1 MPKKLKSI
9 LQIVIFLGIGLFL
22 IWLITKDLTDK
33 EKEDIKTALRNAHYW
48 LVIPAMIIGI
58 ASHWARAVRW
68 KLLIKPLGYSP
79 STLNTFFAVMVG
91 YLANLAV
98 PRLGEVS
105 RCGILARYE
114 KIPADKLVGT
124 MIAERAVDLIC
135 LILLMVVTVLVQIDV
150 VGGFFNTHIWEPLQQ
165 KFANAG
171 TGQLGILAVVL
182 IIVLLIGYFLFKRF
196 ARSKAAIAMRTLARG
211 VLEGILSIGKM
222 ERKGWFIFYS
232 LLIWALYFSMLYC
245 GFYTLDETTHLGFKA
260 ALAILG
266 FGSIGMIVTQG
277 GIGAY
282 HALVQKTLLLYNIAP
297 TTGLAF
303 SWILWL
309 AQTLLVMVLGVLS
322 LILLPVLNNRETKK
336 APATGPDPDLLK
348 KINQPNS

>member
-1 MPKKLKSI
+1 MPKKLKSF
-9 LQIVIFLGIGLFL
+9 LQIAIFLGIGLFL

-68 KLLIKPLGYSP
+68 KLLIKPLGYTP

-135 LILLMVVTVLVQIDV
+135 LVVLMIVTVLVQIDV
-150 VGGFFNTHIWEPLQQ
+150 VGGFFNTHIWYPLQQ

-171 TGQLGILAVVL
+171 TTQLGILAVVL
-182 IIVLLIGYFLFKRF
+182 ILVILLGYFLFKRF
-196 ARSKAAIAMRTLARG
+196 ARSKAAVAMRALARG
-211 VLEGILSIGKM
+211 CWKASFPLVKWSVRAGLS
-222 ERKGWFIFYS
+222 FIACLYGRCTFLCCTVVS
-232 LLIWALYFSMLYC
+232 IHWMRPRTWALKPHWPSW
-245 GFYTLDETTHLGFKA
+245 
-260 ALAILG
+260 ALE
-266 FGSIGMIVTQG
+266 V
-277 GIGAY
+277 
-282 HALVQKTLLLYNIAP
+282 
-297 TTGLAF
+297 
-303 SWILWL
+303 
-309 AQTLLVMVLGVLS
+309 
-322 LILLPVLNNRETKK
+322 
-336 APATGPDPDLLK
+336 
-348 KINQPNS
+348 

>member
-1 MPKKLKSI
+1 MPKKLKSL
-9 LQIVIFLGIGLFL
+9 LQIVIFLGIGLVL
-22 IWLITKDLTDK
+22 IWLVTKDLSDK
-33 EKEDIKTALRNAHYW
+33 EKEDIKAAFRSAHYW
-48 LVIPAMIIGI
+48 LVLPAMIIGI

-68 KLLIKPLGYSP
+68 KLLIRPLGYTP

-91 YLANLAV
+91 YLANLAI

-124 MIAERAVDLIC
+124 MIAERAIDLFC
-135 LILLMVVTVLVQIDV
+135 LIILMIVTVLVQIDV
-150 VGGFFNTHIWEPLQQ
+150 VGQFFNARIWEPLQQ

-171 TGQLGILAVVL
+171 TTQWLLLAGGIALF
-182 IIVLLIGYFLFKRF
+182 LLLLYIFFKRF
-196 ARSKAAIAMRTLARG
+196 ARSKAAVTVKALARG
-211 VLEGILSIGKM
+211 VLEGFLSVGRMKG
-222 ERKGWFIFYS
+222 KGWFIFYT

-260 ALAILG
+260 ALAVLG

-282 HALVQKTLLLYNIAP
+282 QVLVQQTLLLYGIHA
-297 TTGLAF
+297 TTGYAF
-303 SWILWL
+303 GWILWL
-309 AQTLLVMVLGVLS
+309 AQTLLVMVVGFLS
-322 LILLPVLNNRETKK
+322 LILLPLLNNKK
-336 APATGPDPDLLK
+336 
-348 KINQPNS
+348 